1 MGFLKSSIKSVGTLL
16 LADFLFYGVAQS
28 ATPIFYER
36 IDYMKIFVVGG
47 KSGSGKNEVA
57 KMIEEFY
64 IYKLKKCVTTEF
76 SKYIKLFAKELTDW
90 DGISQ
95 NKPRRFLQT
104 FGAKVRSY
112 DERFLT
118 KRMIEDIS
126 LYEDFADVVII
137 SDARMPLEFED
148 MKENFDDVTSILVIN
163 NFAPSKL
170 TIEEQSDITERA
182 LENYDEFDYIIAN
195 DDLAKTKEKV
205 FKMLEELK

>member
-1 MGFLKSSIKSVGTLL
+1 
-16 LADFLFYGVAQS
+16 
-28 ATPIFYER
+28 
-36 IDYMKIFVVGG
+36 MKIFVVGG

-95 NKPRRFLQT
+95 NKPRRFL
-104 FGAKVRSY
+104 
-112 DERFLT
+112 T

-126 LYEDFADVVII
+126 LYEGFADVVII
-137 SDARMPLEFED
+137 SDARMPLEFEE

-170 TIEEQSDITERA
+170 SIEEQSDITERA

-205 FKMLEELK
+205 FKILEELE

>member
-1 MGFLKSSIKSVGTLL
+1 
-16 LADFLFYGVAQS
+16 
-28 ATPIFYER
+28 
-36 IDYMKIFVVGG
+36 MKIFVVGG

-195 DDLAKTKEKV
+195 DDLAKTKKKV
-205 FKMLEELK
+205 FKILEELK

>member
-1 MGFLKSSIKSVGTLL
+1 
-16 LADFLFYGVAQS
+16 
-28 ATPIFYER
+28 
-36 IDYMKIFVVGG
+36 MKIFVVGG
-47 KSGSGKNEVA
+47 KSGSGKTEVA
-57 KMIEEFY
+57 KMIEEVY
-64 IYKLKKCVTTEF
+64 IYNLKKCVTTEF

-104 FGAKVRSY
+104 FGAKIRSY

>member
-1 MGFLKSSIKSVGTLL
+1 MSMRILKRNTSVKLFENDVYKKPISIFTGKYYVVADYSSEYT
-16 LADFLFYGVAQS
+16 F
-28 ATPIFYER
+28 
-36 IDYMKIFVVGG
+36 KIFKVVNIING
-47 KSGSGKNEVA
+47 
-57 KMIEEFY
+57 
-64 IYKLKKCVTTEF
+64 TE
-76 SKYIKLFAKELTDW
+76 KE
-90 DGISQ
+90 I
-95 NKPRRFLQT
+95 
-104 FGAKVRSY
+104 RSY

-170 TIEEQSDITERA
+170 TIKEQSDITERA

-195 DDLAKTKEKV
+195 DDLAKKKEKV

>member
-1 MGFLKSSIKSVGTLL
+1 
-16 LADFLFYGVAQS
+16 
-28 ATPIFYER
+28 
-36 IDYMKIFVVGG
+36 MKIFVVGG

-57 KMIEEFY
+57 KMIEEY
-64 IYKLKKCVTTEF
+64 YTYKLKKCVNTEF

-118 KRMIEDIS
+118 KRMIEDIPM
-126 LYEDFADVVII
+126 YEGFADVVII

-163 NFAPSKL
+163 NFAASKL
-170 TIEEQSDITERA
+170 TIEEQSYITERA

-195 DDLAKTKEKV
+195 DDLSKTKEKI
-205 FKMLEELK
+205 FKILEELE

>member
-1 MGFLKSSIKSVGTLL
+1 
-16 LADFLFYGVAQS
+16 
-28 ATPIFYER
+28 
-36 IDYMKIFVVGG
+36 MKIFVVGG

-148 MKENFDDVTSILVIN
+148 KIGRASCR
-163 NFAPSKL
+163 
-170 TIEEQSDITERA
+170 ER
-182 LENYDEFDYIIAN
+182 
-195 DDLAKTKEKV
+195 V
-205 FKMLEELK
+205 

>member
-1 MGFLKSSIKSVGTLL
+1 MQKNLL
-16 LADFLFYGVAQS
+16 
-28 ATPIFYER
+28 T
-36 IDYMKIFVVGG
+36 
-47 KSGSGKNEVA
+47 
-57 KMIEEFY
+57 
-64 IYKLKKCVTTEF
+64 
-76 SKYIKLFAKELTDW
+76 
-90 DGISQ
+90 GISQ
-95 NKPRRFLQT
+95 NKPRRFLQE

-126 LYEDFADVVII
+126 LYEGFADVVII
-137 SDARMPLEFED
+137 SDSRMPLEFED

-170 TIEEQSDITERA
+170 SIEEQSDITERA

-205 FKMLEELK
+205 FKILEELE